1 MAKTRVA
8 CFRLTPTKPM
18 GKTAGIIFALF
29 FYNQPR
35 DSDQASG
42 VSRFCKKVIC
52 LLAAQAQRVTV
63 TQRERERERERE
75 ENVISLRNAR

>member
-1 MAKTRVA
+1 MFSTHTHQAHGENSWYY
-8 CFRLTPTKPM
+8 FRAVFL
-18 GKTAGIIFALF
+18 
-29 FYNQPR
+29 QPIQ

-63 TQRERERERERE
+63 TERERERERERGKCD
-75 ENVISLRNAR
+75 LTT